1 MSLSRPVIVLDISS
15 TVRVESIAVVGNEDL
30 SSYILYFPKSASLL
44 MFQLRVTKE
53 FPAVADKPVGA
64 AGAIPS
70 TAMVCAAS
78 RLVVGEKIIM
88 AFPAVSFR
96 AGELPVALR
105 EMVFTDSAAV

>member
-1 MSLSRPVIVLDISS
+1 MSLSLPVIVLDISS
-15 TVRVESIAVVGNEDL
+15 TVRVESIAVVGDEDL
-30 SSYILYFPKSASLL
+30 SSYILYFPKSVSLL

-64 AGAIPS
+64 VGAIPS

-78 RLVVGEKIIM
+78 RLVVGENIIM
-88 AFPAVSFR
+88 AFPAASFR

-105 EMVFTDSAAV
+105 EIVFTDSAAL